1 MIKYD
6 ITYEITDDLNKLF
19 CTFTEKTN
27 LDQTLNFIQSNYTIL
42 YSKIFVLQSEDTL
55 EYVCTY
61 NVDTINMRENKII
74 DNTILAHR
82 NKSTNTLY
90 TINSLN
96 ELVKSLN
103 GGKTD
108 RNFKINWEDYRN
120 SILLTRQGEL
130 VRLNTSIHTIIDL
143 N

>member
-1 MIKYD
+1 
-6 ITYEITDDLNKLF
+6 
-19 CTFTEKTN
+19 
-27 LDQTLNFIQSNYTIL
+27 
-42 YSKIFVLQSEDTL
+42 
-55 EYVCTY
+55 
-61 NVDTINMRENKII
+61 MRDNKII

-103 GGKTD
+103 GGMTD

-120 SILLTRQGEL
+120 CILLTRQGEL
-130 VRLNTSIHTIIDL
+130 VRLNTSIHNIIDL
-143 N
+143 S

>member
-1 MIKYD
+1 MINYD

-19 CTFTEKTN
+19 CTFTEKTT
-27 LDQTLNFIQSNYTIL
+27 LDQTLNIIQSNYTIL
-42 YSKIFVLQSEDTL
+42 YSKIFVLQSEDTT

-61 NVDTINMRENKII
+61 NVDTVNMRDNKII

-103 GGKTD
+103 GGMTD

-120 SILLTRQGEL
+120 CILLTRQGEL
-130 VRLNTSIHTIIDL
+130 VRLNTSIHNIIDL
-143 N
+143 S